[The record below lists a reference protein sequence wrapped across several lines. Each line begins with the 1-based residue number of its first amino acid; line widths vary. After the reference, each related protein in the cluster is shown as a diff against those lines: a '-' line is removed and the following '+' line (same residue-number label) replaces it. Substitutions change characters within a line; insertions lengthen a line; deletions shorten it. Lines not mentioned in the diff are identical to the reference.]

1 MAAAQRGEAR
11 PVKIVEC
18 PRDAMQGIGPWIPTE
33 TKAAYINGLLGVGFD
48 TVDFG
53 SFVSPKAVPQMK
65 DSAEVLKRLNRP
77 PGSARL
83 LCIVA
88 NERGAREAAAYDAV
102 DCLGYPFSISETFQ
116 MRNTHATVGQSLTTV
131 RTVRDVC
138 EKSKKELVVYLSMAF
153 GNPYGDPWSVDLAAA
168 WVQTLAGEGVGVISL
183 ADTVGLAAAGDVGG
197 LFASLVPAYP
207 GIEFGVHL
215 HCRPDNWKEKAD
227 AAFRGGCR
235 RFDSAIRGYGGCPMA
250 GDALV
255 GNLPTENLIQYLEEK
270 GVETGIDKNRFNQ
283 AVLAAANVFH

>member
-1 MAAAQRGEAR
+1 MAAAR
-11 PVKIVEC
+11 PGVKIVEC

-33 TKAAYINGLLGVGFD
+33 SKAAYINRLLAVGFD

-77 PGSARL
+77 PGGSRL

-88 NERGAREAAAYDAV
+88 NERGAREAADHEAI

-116 MRNTHATVGQSLTTV
+116 QRNTNATIGQSLQTV
-131 RTVRDVC
+131 AAVRDLC
-138 EKSKKELVVYLSMAF
+138 RQNGKQLVVYLSMAF
-153 GNPYGDPWSVDLAAA
+153 GNPYGDPWSVDLAAE
-168 WVQTLAGEGVGVISL
+168 WVQTLAGEGVATISL
-183 ADTVGLAAAGDVGG
+183 ADTVGLAAAGDVGAI
-197 LFASLVPAYP
+197 FTALVPAYP

-215 HCRPDNWKEKAD
+215 HCRPDNWKAKTD
-227 AAFRGGCR
+227 AAYRGGCR

-250 GDALV
+250 GDELV

-270 GVETGIDKNRFNQ
+270 GVETGIDRERFNK
-283 AVLAAANVFH
+283 AVHEAANVFS